1 MTATSKLSALRHP
14 EDLQEPTGGWV
25 FDILDRL
32 SAHTHRS
39 AALRSSYDE
48 LLLSADPASRYLIQL
63 ILDDERRHS
72 QLTVGLALAVTGDE
86 SALPDVALIRD
97 SALSTVVHQLREA
110 EEHDREAL
118 RELQTELGNLTDTGL
133 WQLVVELL
141 IDDADR
147 RIRILRFVERHAGH

>member
-1 MTATSKLSALRHP
+1 MNATSRLSRLPHP
-14 EDLQEPTGGWV
+14 EDLEEPSGGWV

-32 SAHTHRS
+32 SAHSHRA
-39 AALRSSYDE
+39 AALRDSYDE
-48 LLLSADPASRYLIQL
+48 VLLAADPASRYLIQL

-86 SALPDVALIRD
+86 SALPDLALMRD
-97 SALSTVVHQLREA
+97 SVLSQTVHQLREG
-110 EEHDREAL
+110 EEHDRESLRAL
-118 RELQTELGNLTDTGL
+118 HAELCSLTDTSL

-147 RIRILRFVERHAGH
+147 RIRILRFVEHHAST

>member
-1 MTATSKLSALRHP
+1 MTTTSKLAGLRHP
-14 EDLQEPTGGWV
+14 EDLQEPHGGWA

-39 AALRSSYDE
+39 ASLRSRYDE

-63 ILDDERRHS
+63 LLDDERRHS

-86 SALPDVALIRD
+86 SALPDIALIRD
-97 SALSTVVHQLREA
+97 SALSQAVHQLREA
-110 EEHDREAL
+110 EEHDREVL
-118 RELQTELGNLTDTGL
+118 RDLHTELSHLTDTSL

-141 IDDADR
+141 LDDANR
-147 RIRILRFVERHAGH
+147 RVRILRFVEQHAGH